1 LPAWRFGLGFAAK
14 LLPRQSNQHVPDSVH
29 VHLRYLS
36 GKVGRSPVVRK
47 RFGKLLWKLALP
59 ALVWISPTIIN
70 SQSTHGSSNS
80 GMERDFQEAMAAQDR
95 GDLARAEA
103 LLFKLHNAHPGI
115 FAVDESLGLLLAS
128 RGEVSRALPL
138 LEAAVREQPSSD
150 TAHANLGAALYQV
163 HRNQSALEEFQRAV
177 RINPRNASAQQSL
190 GRLYMENRR
199 PNEAAKAL
207 LEAQRLNPEDSDLKL
222 DCITALL
229 AANRL
234 GEAQQMLSTVADV
247 DRSAR
252 AQSLLG
258 EADEKAGKFHDA
270 AEHFAHAVELEPSEE
285 NAWMLGAEFLRHW
298 TFDAAA
304 TEFEAA
310 SAKFPDS
317 KRIRLGLGAALF
329 GAAQYAKAIP
339 VFADL
344 LGHEPDNAMY
354 AEMLGISCNAPME
367 AISPRCSALVT
378 YAQAHPAD
386 AKAATNAAT
395 FLMAQ
400 NEDAQSLNSARKLLV
415 RAIAAD
421 PNLPEAQFQMGKVLQ
436 ISLNWKGSIPYLERA
451 VKLKP
456 DFAQAHYSLARA
468 YWRLGRKQDGQAQ
481 MDLQKKFARQE
492 QEDLDRRLKQ
502 IMRFAVEF
510 HQ

>member
-1 LPAWRFGLGFAAK
+1 M
-14 LLPRQSNQHVPDSVH
+14 Q
-29 VHLRYLS
+29 VHLRYLVE
-36 GKVGRSPVVRK
+36 KVGGSSAVRK
-47 RFGKLLWKLALP
+47 RHGKLVWTFMLP
-59 ALVWISPTIIN
+59 ALVLLYPFQII
-70 SQSTHGSSNS
+70 SQSPQSSAIA

-95 GDLARAEA
+95 GDLERAET

-128 RGEVSRALPL
+128 RGDVSRALPL

-150 TAHANLGAALYQV
+150 AAHANLGAALYQA
-163 HRNQSALEEFQRAV
+163 HRSQPALEEFQRAV
-177 RINPRNASAQQSL
+177 RINPGNSSAQQSL
-190 GRLYMENRR
+190 GRIYMESHK
-199 PNEAAKAL
+199 PDEAAKAL
-207 LEAQRLNPEDSDLKL
+207 EQAQRLKPEDSDLKL

-229 AANRL
+229 AAHRL
-234 GEAQQMLSTVADV
+234 ADAAKMLATVPDA

-258 EADEKAGKFHDA
+258 EADEKAGKFHEA
-270 AEHFAHAVELEPSEE
+270 GEHFARAVELEPSEE
-285 NAWMLGAEFLRHW
+285 NAWMLGVEFLRHW

-310 SAKFPDS
+310 TAEFPDS
-317 KRIRLGLGAALF
+317 NRIRVGLGAALF

-344 LGHEPDNAMY
+344 LGNEPENAMY
-354 AEMLGISCNAPME
+354 AEMLGFSCNAPSDV
-367 AISPRCSALVT
+367 ISPRCKALVT

-386 AKAATNAAT
+386 AKAATYAAS
-395 FLMAQ
+395 FLRAQ
-400 NEDAQSLNSARKLLV
+400 NEDDQNLNIARELLV

-421 PNLPEAQFQMGKVLQ
+421 PNLPEAQFEMGVILQ
-436 ISLNWKGSIPYLERA
+436 NSSDWKGSIPYLERA

-456 DFAQAHYSLARA
+456 DFAQAHYRLARA
-468 YWRLGRKQDGQAQ
+468 YWRTGRTQEGQVQ

-502 IMRFAVEF
+502 ITRFVVEF

>member
-1 LPAWRFGLGFAAK
+1 
-14 LLPRQSNQHVPDSVH
+14 
-29 VHLRYLS
+29 
-36 GKVGRSPVVRK
+36 VRK
-47 RFGKLLWKLALP
+47 RHGKFVWIFVLP
-59 ALVWISPTIIN
+59 ALVLLYPIQIN
-70 SQSTHGSSNS
+70 SQSSQNS
-80 GMERDFQEAMAAQDR
+80 ANAGMERDFQEAMAAQDR
-95 GDLARAEA
+95 GDLERAQT

-128 RGEVSRALPL
+128 RGDVSRALPL

-150 TAHANLGAALYQV
+150 AAHANLGAALYSL
-163 HRNQSALEEFQRAV
+163 HRNQRALEEFQQTA
-177 RINPRNASAQQSL
+177 RINPRNVSAQQSL
-190 GRLYMENRR
+190 GRIYMESHR
-199 PNEAAKAL
+199 PDESAKAL
-207 LEAQRLNPEDSDLKL
+207 EQAQRLKPDDPDLKL

-234 GEAQQMLSTVADV
+234 TEAEKMLATVPGS

-258 EADEKAGKFHDA
+258 EASEKAGKFHEA
-270 AEHFAHAVELEPSEE
+270 GEYFAHAVELEPSEE
-285 NAWMLGAEFLRHW
+285 NAWMLGVEFLRHW

-317 KRIRLGLGAALF
+317 KRIRLGLGSALF

-344 LGHEPDNAMY
+344 LGNEPENAMY
-354 AEMLGISCNAPME
+354 AEMLGFSCNAPSDV
-367 AISPRCSALVT
+367 ISPRCKALVI

-386 AKAATNAAT
+386 AKAATYAAS
-395 FLMAQ
+395 FLRAQ
-400 NEDAQSLNSARKLLV
+400 NEDDQNLNIARELLV

-421 PNLPEAQFQMGKVLQ
+421 PKLPEAQFQMGVILQ
-436 ISLNWKGSIPYLERA
+436 NRSDWKGSIPYLERA

-456 DFAQAHYSLARA
+456 DFAQAHYRLARA
-468 YWRLGRKQDGQAQ
+468 YWRTGRTKEGQVQ
-481 MDLQKKFARQE
+481 MDLQKKYARQE

-502 IMRFAVEF
+502 ITRFVVEF